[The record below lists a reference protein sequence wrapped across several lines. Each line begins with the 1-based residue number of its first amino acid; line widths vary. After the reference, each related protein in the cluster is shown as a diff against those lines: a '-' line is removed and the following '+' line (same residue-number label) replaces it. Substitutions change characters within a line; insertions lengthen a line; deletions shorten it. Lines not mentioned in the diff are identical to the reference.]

1 MRHEPGMQRERL
13 GLRTLGGFL
22 LCLLALLLPV
32 QGGADDWLE
41 RLDTPRAEPSWAVRL
56 RTSLGLLEAGF
67 GGELGVHVRPL
78 GDTAAFGW
86 RDEEF
91 WYLASLVKVP
101 VAVELLARVEAGEA
115 SLDDRLVL
123 RRHDYVDG
131 AGPTNWAPV
140 GTALTLRSLLE
151 AMLTVS
157 DNTASDMLIQFLG
170 LDAVNQRAESL
181 VGQPGRLGPIT
192 TLVDVRR
199 HAYSEL
205 HPTAFTLTG
214 MDFIELRRHRGDAE
228 RRAAFARRLG
238 LAPVELQADS
248 LDEAFQRYY
257 ATPLNSGRLDAFG
270 ELLASIAEGRAL
282 GPQGSAELLAVL
294 ARTSSG
300 PRRLRAGLGRDIRLS
315 HKTGTQHRR
324 VCDAGIA
331 TQGVGDAARRVVI
344 VACVRGELDLA
355 RSEQE
360 LAAIGR
366 AIRQAGVFDASP

>member
-1 MRHEPGMQRERL
+1 M
-13 GLRTLGGFL
+13 
-22 LCLLALLLPV
+22 
-32 QGGADDWLE
+32 
-41 RLDTPRAEPSWAVRL
+41 
-56 RTSLGLLEAGF
+56 
-67 GGELGVHVRPL
+67 HVRPL
-78 GDTAAFGW
+78 DGGDAFGW

-101 VAVELLARVEAGEA
+101 VAVELLARVEAGEV

-140 GTALTLRSLLE
+140 GTELTLRTLLE
-151 AMLTVS
+151 AMLIVS
-157 DNTASDMLIQFLG
+157 DNTASDMLIQLLG
-170 LDAVNQRAESL
+170 LDAVNRRAAAL
-181 VGQPGRLGPIT
+181 VGPPGGLGPIT

-199 HAYSEL
+199 HAYAAL
-205 HPTAFTLTG
+205 HPAAFTLSG
-214 MDFIELRRHRGDAE
+214 MDFIALRRHESDAE

-238 LAPVELQADS
+238 LTPGELQVES
-248 LDEAFQRYY
+248 LDEAFRRYY
-257 ATPLNSGRLDAFG
+257 ATPYNSGRLDAFG
-270 ELLASIAEGRAL
+270 ELLASLAEGRAL

-300 PRRLRAGLGRDIRLS
+300 PRRLRAGLGRDIRLA

-331 TQGVGDAARRVVI
+331 TRGMGDATRRVVI

-355 RSEQE
+355 RSEQR

-366 AIRQAGVFDASP
+366 AIREAGVFDALP

>member
-1 MRHEPGMQRERL
+1 MSHL
-13 GLRTLGGFL
+13 GLVLGARRGLLPFL
-22 LCLLALLLPV
+22 GLLLGVLMLHPGHG
-32 QGGADDWLE
+32 QADGWLE
-41 RLDTPRAEPSWAVRL
+41 RLDAAQAEPPWAVRL

-78 GDTAAFGW
+78 DGGDAFGW

-101 VAVELLARVEAGEA
+101 VAVELLARVEAGEV

-140 GTALTLRSLLE
+140 GTELTLRTLLE
-151 AMLTVS
+151 AMLIVS
-157 DNTASDMLIQFLG
+157 DNTASDMLIQLLG
-170 LDAVNQRAESL
+170 LDAVNRRAAAL
-181 VGQPGRLGPIT
+181 VGPPGGLGPIT

-199 HAYSEL
+199 HAYAAL
-205 HPTAFTLTG
+205 HPAAFTLSG
-214 MDFIELRRHRGDAE
+214 MDFIALRRHESDAE

-238 LAPVELQADS
+238 LTPGELQVES
-248 LDEAFQRYY
+248 LDEAFRRYY
-257 ATPLNSGRLDAFG
+257 ATPYNSGRLDAFG
-270 ELLASIAEGRAL
+270 ELLASLAEGRAL

-300 PRRLRAGLGRDIRLS
+300 PRRLRAGLGRDIRLA

-331 TQGVGDAARRVVI
+331 TRGMGDATRRVVI

-355 RSEQE
+355 RSEQR

-366 AIRQAGVFDASP
+366 AIREAGVFDALP